1 MSMYDERIEG
11 LINAALADGNLS
23 EKEKQILYR
32 NAEAEGI
39 DLDEFEMVLQSRL
52 YEAMNARN
60 QTAAQAM
67 PPIPN
72 MAPPMPAAAAQSAA
86 PKSNKFGDI
95 RKCPA
100 CGAIVTTGMAACVEC
115 GYAFNEDSAMAMDK
129 LYDRLDAIDQRY
141 DEMIRRKDKRADSK
155 WIWSSIDED
164 DLKEAIAELN
174 EKRAMDKATAIRSF
188 NVPNTRSELLGM
200 LTTIQPICNPTGCKD
215 GYNNRLEQ
223 EDLSFAYWELYTS
236 CINKAK
242 ISFANDKAFEPYF
255 KFYDEGAGKKRGFF
269 SSLFNR

>member
-1 MSMYDERIEG
+1 MGMYDERIEG

-60 QTAAQAM
+60 QAAAQAM

-100 CGAIVTTGMAACVEC
+100 CGAEINSRSKFCPEC
-115 GYAFNEDSAMAMDK
+115 GEK
-129 LYDRLDAIDQRY
+129 L
-141 DEMIRRKDKRADSK
+141 K
-155 WIWSSIDED
+155 
-164 DLKEAIAELN
+164 
-174 EKRAMDKATAIRSF
+174 
-188 NVPNTRSELLGM
+188 
-200 LTTIQPICNPTGCKD
+200 
-215 GYNNRLEQ
+215 
-223 EDLSFAYWELYTS
+223 
-236 CINKAK
+236 
-242 ISFANDKAFEPYF
+242 
-255 KFYDEGAGKKRGFF
+255 
-269 SSLFNR
+269 